1 LKSGIK
7 VYIKYNKRVFN
18 AELGWTKDHIS
29 FEGSVVECNLME
41 WSNISKERTIKK
53 EMPLSLK
60 PFEIKTFKFRK

>member
-1 LKSGIK
+1 L
-7 VYIKYNKRVFN
+7 
-18 AELGWTKDHIS
+18 EWTKDHIS